1 VLTGAD
7 CRRRQNTDESF
18 NGRFRD
24 ECLNMEWCNN
34 GVSPQAGG
42 MPVCMSNLATAT
54 NSLNAATN
62 ELNACQAAN
71 ASLEAQVQ
79 ALQQQVQDLQG
90 QLASQTRHGMLRGRK
105 DGREV
110 RRVDGNPHC

>member
-1 VLTGAD
+1 MLTGAD

-54 NSLNAATN
+54 NALNAATN
-62 ELNACQAAN
+62 ELEPRCPTKYCALAALW
-71 ASLEAQVQ
+71 ARPRRKEQRMLESL
-79 ALQQQVQDLQG
+79 
-90 QLASQTRHGMLRGRK
+90 RK
-105 DGREV
+105 EGREV